1 MTDTILTRNS
11 AYTDDGCDWTEKILW
26 QMNAGARARSRS
38 VFVPAPHPV
47 QVIKL
52 YMPVTPPKRSVP
64 REAGVETENEMV
76 TSGLSAQE
84 LVAIMQ
90 GRTLSYQAILTAI
103 TRQHGAVKITLPQLQ
118 KRVFALLQSN
128 LVDIR
133 RHDDMPVTHF
143 TLISVDPR
151 FYALSDK
158 NTKAPVK

>member
-1 MTDTILTRNS
+1 MIETISIRGST
-11 AYTDDGCDWTEKILW
+11 YTDDGCDWTEFILW

-47 QVIKL
+47 QV
-52 YMPVTPPKRSVP
+52 VTPYIPVMAQKGAATR
-64 REAGVETENEMV
+64 RAALETKNETA
-76 TSGLSAQE
+76 TSTLSAQK

-103 TRQHGAVKITLPQLQ
+103 ARQHSEIKITLPQLQ

-143 TLISVDPR
+143 TLYSVDPR
-151 FYALSDK
+151 FFALSDK
-158 NTKAPVK
+158 NART

>member
-1 MTDTILTRNS
+1 MTETIFTPNS
-11 AYTDDGCDWTEKILW
+11 AYADDGCDWTETILW
-26 QMNAGARARSRS
+26 RMNAGARACSRS

-47 QVIKL
+47 QVVKPSA
-52 YMPVTPPKRSVP
+52 PVIPTRSSAP
-64 REAGVETENEMV
+64 ARAGVEKEEGTTNSV
-76 TSGLSAQE
+76 LSAQA

-103 TRQHGAVKITLPQLQ
+103 ARQHGEIKITLPQLQ

-158 NTKAPVK
+158 NARAPVK